1 MGMFLSKYSM
11 LNALGYGADR
21 PILEET
27 KKILDRFKL
36 FGLILHDPNSHS
48 EFHSTLRQSFERLD
62 FLTGRDFLFFS
73 LTDPPRNWIE
83 RNKGREYFGIWEIDK
98 LLSPMNSYKTSDESI
113 STYSIAQ
120 ALNIDFDDLPVIIL
134 TNNFQF
140 NQFRVVK
147 TCSRHLERQ
156 MTEIGFFTSQKEK
169 YFSLIS
175 DSDFNDMINNIDK
188 CGGSYQI
195 SNEESLAK
203 TLSDFLAFVVSENR
217 NSHDRKIAEIQ
228 IGNVITKFLE
238 NKDLQRDPT
247 RYEQLNLFLLGCL
260 SNLSRPN
267 RNPEITIDERCES
280 ESKIILKTFNKVFPF
295 FEPLNNELQHFQ
307 YMANKEVR
315 IRHNRFDIDEGI
327 DYSPLIIS
335 LCKIFEIEINL
346 SIVHWFRKILNI
358 EMPTYFKKHK
368 QDNMEYKITPSS
380 SVINNPRPVDFNKGY
395 GTKWIAPGIGE
406 SELVTLTFLKEGNL
420 PPEIS
425 DYDELLRY
433 WAILRQYRNKAA
445 HTENL
450 RKQDFDNVYSAFRNI
465 VSNDYLTKFN
475 DLKWTLK
482 Q

>member
-21 PILEET
+21 PIIEET

-36 FGLILHDPNSHS
+36 FGLILHDPKSHS
-48 EFHSTLRQSFERLD
+48 EFHSTLRHSFERLD
-62 FLTGRDFLFFS
+62 FLTGRDFLFFA
-73 LTDPPRNWIE
+73 LTDPPQNWIE
-83 RNKGREYFGIWEIDK
+83 RNERRDYFGIWETEK

-147 TCSRHLERQ
+147 TCSRHLESQ
-156 MTEIGFFTSQKEK
+156 MTEIGYFSSQKEK

-175 DSDFNDMINNIDK
+175 DSDFNKMIKDIDK

-217 NSHDRKIAEIQ
+217 DSHDRRIAEIQ

-247 RYEQLNLFLLGCL
+247 RYEQLNLFLLGCI

-267 RNPEITIDERCES
+267 RNQEITIDERCES

-307 YMANKEVR
+307 HIANRETR
-315 IRHNRFDIDEGI
+315 MRQNRFDNEESI

-335 LCKIFEIEINL
+335 LCKIFEIETNL
-346 SIVHWFRKILNI
+346 SLVHWFRKTLNI

-368 QDNMEYKITPSS
+368 EDNSEYKITPSA
-380 SVINNPRPVDFNKGY
+380 SVINNPRPIDFNKGY

-406 SELVTLTFLKEGNL
+406 SELVTQTFFREGNL
-420 PPEIS
+420 PSEIS
-425 DYDELLRY
+425 DYEELLRI

-450 RKQDFDNVYSAFRNI
+450 RKQDFENVYNAFSNI
-465 VSNDYLTKFN
+465 ISSEYLKQFN

>member
-11 LNALGYGADR
+11 LNALGYGADK
-21 PILEET
+21 PIIEET
-27 KKILDRFKL
+27 KNILDRFKL
-36 FGLILHDPNSHS
+36 FGLILHDPKSHS
-48 EFHSTLRQSFERLD
+48 GFHSTLRHSFERLD
-62 FLTGRDFLFFS
+62 FLTGRDFLFFA
-73 LTDPPRNWIE
+73 LTDQPQNWIE
-83 RNKGREYFGIWEIDK
+83 RNERRDYFGIWETDK

-147 TCSRHLERQ
+147 TCSRHLESQ
-156 MTEIGFFTSQKEK
+156 MTEIGYFSSQKEK

-175 DSDFNDMINNIDK
+175 DPDFNKLIKDIDK

-217 NSHDRKIAEIQ
+217 DSQDRRIAEIQ
-228 IGNVITKFLE
+228 IGNVISKFLD
-238 NKDLQRDPT
+238 NRDLQRDPT
-247 RYEQLNLFLLGCL
+247 RFEQLNLFLLGCL
-260 SNLSRPN
+260 SNISRPN
-267 RNPEITIDERCES
+267 RNQELAIDERCEN

-295 FEPLNNELQHFQ
+295 FAPLNNELKHFQ
-307 YMANKEVR
+307 NMANREKR
-315 IRHNRFDIDEGI
+315 MLSNRYDNHEGI

-335 LCKIFEIEINL
+335 LCKIFEIEANL
-346 SIVHWFRKILNI
+346 SLVHWFRKSLNI

-368 QDNMEYKITPSS
+368 EDKNEYKITPSA
-380 SVINNPRPVDFNKGY
+380 SVINSPRPIDFNKGY

-406 SELVTLTFLKEGNL
+406 SELVTLTYHEKRNL
-420 PPEIS
+420 PYEIS
-425 DYDELLRY
+425 DYNKLLRN
-433 WAILRQYRNKAA
+433 WAILRQYRNRSA
-445 HTENL
+445 HTEYL
-450 RKQDFDNVYSAFRNI
+450 RKQDFENVYNAFSNI
-465 VSNDYLTKFN
+465 VNNEYLTKFN
-475 DLKWTLK
+475 DLKYTLK

>member
-21 PILEET
+21 PIIEET
-27 KKILDRFKL
+27 KKILDKYKL
-36 FGLILHDPNSHS
+36 FGLILHDPKSHS
-48 EFHSTLRQSFERLD
+48 DFHSTLRHSFERLD
-62 FLTGRDFLFFS
+62 FLTGRDFLFFA
-73 LTDPPRNWIE
+73 LTDPPQNWIE
-83 RNKGREYFGIWEIDK
+83 RNERRDYFGIWETDK

-147 TCSRHLERQ
+147 TCSRHLESQ
-156 MTEIGFFTSQKEK
+156 MTEIGYFSSQKEK

-175 DSDFNDMINNIDK
+175 DSDFNQMIKDIDK

-217 NSHDRKIAEIQ
+217 NSHDRRIAEIQ

-247 RYEQLNLFLLGCL
+247 RIEQLNLFLLGCL

-267 RNPEITIDERCES
+267 RNQELFIDERCEN

-307 YMANKEVR
+307 NIANRETR
-315 IRHNRFDIDEGI
+315 MRNNRFGNDEGI
-327 DYSPLIIS
+327 DYSPLILS
-335 LCKIFEIEINL
+335 LCKIFEIETNL
-346 SIVHWFRKILNI
+346 SLVHWFRKSLNI

-368 QDNMEYKITPSS
+368 EDNIEYKITPSA
-380 SVINNPRPVDFNKGY
+380 SVINNPRPIDFNKGY
-395 GTKWIAPGIGE
+395 GTKWVAPGIGE
-406 SELVTLTFLKEGNL
+406 SELVTLTFHRNGNL
-420 PPEIS
+420 PNEIS
-425 DYDELLRY
+425 DYDELLRN

-445 HTENL
+445 HTESL
-450 RKQDFDNVYSAFRNI
+450 RKQDFDMVYNAFTNLI
-465 VSNDYLTKFN
+465 NNEYLTKFN

>member
-21 PILEET
+21 PIIEET
-27 KKILDRFKL
+27 KKILDKYKL
-36 FGLILHDPNSHS
+36 FGLILHDPKSHS
-48 EFHSTLRQSFERLD
+48 DFHSTLRHSFERLD
-62 FLTGRDFLFFS
+62 FLTGRDFLFFA
-73 LTDPPRNWIE
+73 LTDPPQNWIE
-83 RNKGREYFGIWEIDK
+83 RNERRDYFGIWETDK

-147 TCSRHLERQ
+147 TCSRHLESQ
-156 MTEIGFFTSQKEK
+156 MTEIGYFSSQKEK

-175 DSDFNDMINNIDK
+175 DSDFNQMIKDIDK

-217 NSHDRKIAEIQ
+217 NSHDRRIAEIQ

-247 RYEQLNLFLLGCL
+247 RIEQLNLFLLGCL

-267 RNPEITIDERCES
+267 RNQELFIDERCEN

-307 YMANKEVR
+307 NIANGETR
-315 IRHNRFDIDEGI
+315 MRNNRFDNDEGI
-327 DYSPLIIS
+327 DYSPLILS
-335 LCKIFEIEINL
+335 LCKIFEIETNL
-346 SIVHWFRKILNI
+346 SLVHWFRKSLNI

-368 QDNMEYKITPSS
+368 EDNIEYKITPSA
-380 SVINNPRPVDFNKGY
+380 SVINNPRPIDFNKGY
-395 GTKWIAPGIGE
+395 GTKWVAPGIGE
-406 SELVTLTFLKEGNL
+406 SELVTLTFHRNGNL
-420 PPEIS
+420 PNEIS
-425 DYDELLRY
+425 DYDELLRN

-445 HTENL
+445 HTESL
-450 RKQDFDNVYSAFRNI
+450 RKQDFDMVYNAFTNLI
-465 VSNDYLTKFN
+465 NNEYLTKFN

>member
-21 PILEET
+21 PIIEET

-36 FGLILHDPNSHS
+36 FGLILHDPKTQS
-48 EFHSTLRQSFERLD
+48 EFHSTLRHSFERLD
-62 FLTGRDFLFFS
+62 FLTGRDFLFFA
-73 LTDPPRNWIE
+73 LTDPPQNWIE
-83 RNKGREYFGIWEIDK
+83 RNERRDYFGIWETDK

-147 TCSRHLERQ
+147 TCSRHLESQ
-156 MTEIGFFTSQKEK
+156 MTEIGYFSSQKEK

-175 DSDFNDMINNIDK
+175 DSDFNKLIKDIDK
-188 CGGSYQI
+188 CGGNYQI

-217 NSHDRKIAEIQ
+217 NSHDRRIAEIQ
-228 IGNVITKFLE
+228 IGNVITKFLA
-238 NKDLQRDPT
+238 NRDLQRDPT
-247 RYEQLNLFLLGCL
+247 RFEQLNLFLLGCL

-267 RNPEITIDERCES
+267 RNQELAIDERCES

-295 FEPLNNELQHFQ
+295 FAPLNNELQHFQ
-307 YMANKEVR
+307 HIANRETR
-315 IRHNRFDIDEGI
+315 MRNNRFDNDEGI

-335 LCKIFEIEINL
+335 LCKIFEIETNL
-346 SIVHWFRKILNI
+346 SLVHWFRKSLNI

-368 QDNMEYKITPSS
+368 EDKSEYKITPSA
-380 SVINNPRPVDFNKGY
+380 SVINNPRPIDFNKGY

-406 SELVTLTFLKEGNL
+406 SELVTLTFHKEGNL
-420 PPEIS
+420 PSEIS
-425 DYDELLRY
+425 DYDELLKN
-433 WAILRQYRNKAA
+433 WAILRQYRNRAA

-450 RKQDFDNVYSAFRNI
+450 RKQDFDNVYNAFSNI
-465 VSNDYLTKFN
+465 VSNEYLSKFN

>member
-1 MGMFLSKYSM
+1 MFLSKYSM

-36 FGLILHDPNSHS
+36 FGLILHDPKSHA
-48 EFHSTLRQSFERLD
+48 EFHFTLRNSFERLD
-62 FLTGRDFLFFS
+62 FLTGRDFLFFA

-83 RNKGREYFGIWEIDK
+83 RNERRDYFGIWETDK

-140 NQFRVVK
+140 NQIRVVK
-147 TCSRHLERQ
+147 TCSRHLKSQ
-156 MTEIGFFTSQKEK
+156 MTEIGYFSSQKEK

-175 DSDFNDMINNIDK
+175 DSDFNKMIKDIDK

-217 NSHDRKIAEIQ
+217 NSHDRRIAEIQ

-260 SNLSRPN
+260 SNFSRPN
-267 RNPEITIDERCES
+267 LNQEITIDERCES

-307 YMANKEVR
+307 HIANRETR
-315 IRHNRFDIDEGI
+315 MRHNRFDNDESI

-335 LCKIFEIEINL
+335 LCKIFEIETNL
-346 SIVHWFRKILNI
+346 SLVHWFRKTLNI

-368 QDNMEYKITPSS
+368 EDNSEYKITPSA
-380 SVINNPRPVDFNKGY
+380 SVINNPRPIDFNKGY

-406 SELVTLTFLKEGNL
+406 SELVIQTFLKEGNL
-420 PPEIS
+420 PSEIS
-425 DYDELLRY
+425 DYDELLRI

-450 RKQDFDNVYSAFRNI
+450 RKQDFENVYIAFSNI
-465 VSNDYLTKFN
+465 ISSEYLKQFN